1 MGVLG
6 DRAAV
11 PQVFGMWRAGQGS
24 DTETKGDRSGEPA
37 SASASFRCR
46 LIVPSCI
53 TVLQQLVR
61 PPSGLSQ

>member
-1 MGVLG
+1 MLG

-24 DTETKGDRSGEPA
+24 DTETKRDRSGEPA
-37 SASASFRCR
+37 SASASFRRR
-46 LIVPSCI
+46 LIVPSC
-53 TVLQQLVR
+53 TAVLRHLVG